1 MARFYF
7 HFVSNRRYVYDG
19 RGEELHSLVV
29 AHLHSLKLIFGTL
42 RFMEP
47 SSTERWTVQVA
58 NAAGK
63 VLLTVLFPSASG
75 QPVSFGRRDR
85 RLNRSHSGRRRYS
98 CRPASLRAQLR
109 EESR

>member
-85 RLNRSHSGRRRYS
+85 RLNRSHSGRRR
-98 CRPASLRAQLR
+98 
-109 EESR
+109 